1 MHTVALAQLTMVFDT
16 ESLIKII
23 NDCKTTDWPNELSH
37 MAVTKLKNEYV
48 PDDRISKIGLSAI
61 MMNISNEP
69 KYLFDK
75 VAGTQRN
82 FTSTNYTVSE

>member
-1 MHTVALAQLTMVFDT
+1 
-16 ESLIKII
+16 
-23 NDCKTTDWPNELSH
+23 